1 MGNIDYS
8 NRLPHGSSYSR
19 NGSIAS
25 LGIDGNNIHAKVKGS
40 RPKPY
45 DVTVIIPTFFE
56 PEIKKL
62 IKANADKPVIMSK
75 LLNKELDPELLTI
88 AERIGLK
95 IFPKQWT
102 DFKMQCSCPDRAV
115 PCKHLAAVIYKISA

>member
-1 MGNIDYS
+1 MSKNFGKTWWGQKWLNSLGNIDYS

-25 LGIDGNNIHAKVKGS
+25 LGIDGNNIHTKVKGS

-56 PEIKKL
+56 PEIK
-62 IKANADKPVIMSK
+62 N
-75 LLNKELDPELLTI
+75 
-88 AERIGLK
+88 
-95 IFPKQWT
+95 
-102 DFKMQCSCPDRAV
+102 
-115 PCKHLAAVIYKISA
+115 